1 MRATTRLVLCCR
13 TRKLTAD
20 VRRARD
26 DNFRRVPHSVQ
37 SATQLAP
44 TPLSHVRH
52 RLRPALTPSAS
63 PPGGAGGAG
72 AGSAMQGG
80 GSRGG
85 CEAASAC
92 LRASAYHHCSSPGR
106 RAISPP
112 PSAASAPPSRR
123 VRPNLDAEGGI
134 KGAGRRQ
141 TVRRRVPAMTNTT
154 TAPRQG
160 GGPSRLRR
168 PPPRCRQQMALLRLS
183 LRRASPRREGIT
195 RPATAASGVLGA
207 MRSTYRH
214 SAAGCRL
221 EPHRRRRTRT
231 TRLSSQISSSA
242 VRRHPP
248 SPPSP
253 PRPPAHQDQG
263 ATTLP
268 PRSRRRR
275 RRHPRRHVRLEP
287 YRLQC
292 ACWQCMP
299 PPVVRVSRLWRG
311 CGVWA
316 LLCRYPAV
324 SSADFTAGREGVGGE

>member
-72 AGSAMQGG
+72 AGSAVQGAG
-80 GSRGG
+80 AG
-85 CEAASAC
+85 CEAVSAC
-92 LRASAYHHCSSPGR
+92 LRASAYRHCSSPGR
-106 RAISPP
+106 RSVSLP

-123 VRPNLDAEGGI
+123 VRPNLDAEGGVQ
-134 KGAGRRQ
+134 GAGRRQ

-221 EPHRRRRTRT
+221 EPHRRRRPRT

-253 PRPPAHQDQG
+253 PPPPAHQDQG